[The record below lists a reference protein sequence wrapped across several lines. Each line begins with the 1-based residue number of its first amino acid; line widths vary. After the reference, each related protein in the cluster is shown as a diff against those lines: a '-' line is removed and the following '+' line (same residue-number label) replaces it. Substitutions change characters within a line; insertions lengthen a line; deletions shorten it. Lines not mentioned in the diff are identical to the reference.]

1 MNNGAA
7 VRIAD
12 SPKHRISD
20 VRRAACTVLDHRL
33 RRRLKPFD
41 EADWGASAIIFA
53 PHPDD
58 ETLGCGGVAC
68 KKIAAGAQMRFVFV
82 TDGAA
87 SHRHRMAAEALRA
100 MREAEA
106 IEAVA
111 RLGAP
116 SDHVTFLRFPDG
128 DAMGQVEAIAAAAGT
143 LLRSWHPQSVFV
155 VHAKDPTADH
165 VAVNAGVRAA
175 VRAYARPVTVFEYP
189 IWYWYHWPWVRMH
202 GDLPRMWRVT
212 ARQTIKTAAGL
223 GALSTFNT
231 QAYVGDVLGVKR
243 EALAAHA
250 SQTRRLDGQD
260 DWAILADLSGG
271 DFLKRLLVDYETFT
285 RYEANA

>member
-1 MNNGAA
+1 MSNSAA
-7 VRIAD
+7 VRTAD
-12 SPKHRISD
+12 SPKHLMSD
-20 VRRAACTVLDHRL
+20 VRRAACTVLDRRL

-41 EADWGASAIIFA
+41 KVDWAASAVIFA

-87 SHRHRMAAEALRA
+87 SHRHRMTAESLRA

-111 RLGAP
+111 RLGA
-116 SDHVTFLRFPDG
+116 SSRDVTFLRFPDG
-128 DAMGQVEAIAAAAGT
+128 EAMHQVEAIAAAAGP
-143 LLRSWHPQSVFV
+143 LLHSWRPQSVFV
-155 VHAKDPTADH
+155 VHAKDPTPDH

-175 VRAYARPVTVFEYP
+175 LRSYGRPVTVFEYP
-189 IWYWYHWPWVRMH
+189 IWYWYHWPWVRMRA
-202 GDLPRMWRVT
+202 DLPRMWRTT

-223 GALSTFNT
+223 RALSTLNT
-231 QAYVGDVLGVKR
+231 QAYVGDVLGIKR
-243 EALAAHA
+243 KALAAHA
-250 SQTRRLDGQD
+250 SQTRRQDGHD

-271 DFLKRLLVDYETFT
+271 DFLERFFVDYEAFT